1 MITRTGDTG
10 AILEKV
16 STNLSRFVAAGYHY
30 RDCMNDD
37 NGNLKGSNVI
47 FSHPIFR
54 RAMSVIMWMTL
65 TALGLLVCV
74 IVIGV
79 GGYQIPFWPSDTEV
93 SFEEPFSN
101 FIGQEF
107 LVIGE
112 VTALTWND
120 FPDKEKILVVSLTS
134 PPGASNR
141 FVSHRIP
148 LQQRQRVLIQSAWK
162 SLSLFEFTYY
172 YQVSVPGAG
181 LPEGVPIQL
190 DIGSDGIPNPLYYEL
205 DQSNNGNQADGIKLG
220 ASRIGLYHIVPAR
233 RSRLP
238 LSVMSRNYI
247 NSGTELG
254 Q

>member
-1 MITRTGDTG
+1 M
-10 AILEKV
+10 L
-16 STNLSRFVAAGYHY
+16 
-30 RDCMNDD
+30 DCINDD
-37 NGNLKGSNVI
+37 NEDSKGTNVI

-54 RAMSVIMWMTL
+54 RAISVIKWMML
-65 TALGLLVCV
+65 TALGL
-74 IVIGV
+74 IGV
-79 GGYQIPFWPSDTEV
+79 VIILGLGGYQIPFWPSDTEV

-101 FIGQEF
+101 FIGREF

-148 LQQRQRVLIQSAWK
+148 LQQGQRILIQSAWK
-162 SLSLFEFTYY
+162 SFSLIEFTYY

-190 DIGSDGIPNPLYYEL
+190 DIGSDGIPDPLFYEFV
-205 DQSNNGNQADGIKLG
+205 QSNKRVKLTG
-220 ASRIGLYHIVPAR
+220 RGSAALIAGSSRPATY
-233 RSRLP
+233 P
-238 LSVMSRNYI
+238 
-247 NSGTELG
+247 
-254 Q
+254 